1 MSHEIHPRSISVLS
15 LGHFCN
21 DVYQG
26 IVPALLP
33 FLVIHKGFSYEAVA
47 GLVFAFNL
55 SSAIVQPLFGHLSDR
70 KPMAWLLPAGVFT
83 AGVGVACTGIAPN
96 YPAIFALL
104 LLSGIGVAAFHPEGS
119 RYANYVSGGKR
130 ASGMSLFTVGGNLG
144 FALGPVLATVLL
156 SRFGMMGTLP
166 MIATGLFATVLLAVE
181 VPKMAHFRVVYAKR
195 AAASGSSQ
203 HDAWW
208 PFARLSAFLT
218 VRAFATFG
226 LLTFLP
232 LYEMKVH
239 GLAPGPAGM
248 MLSVLLAG
256 SAAGTLASG
265 WLADRFGRRAV
276 LTTAMGI
283 VVVLLPMFIVATNML
298 LASALAVLIGASLF
312 GSMTA
317 AVVLGQEY
325 LPNRIGAASGMTLGL
340 SISLGGLGVPVLG
353 ILADAH
359 GLPTVMIAIVG
370 LVVLAGLLTTSLPS
384 PRAAQ
389 RRYRATREHSRG
401 ALSPSGEASH

>member
-1 MSHEIHPRSISVLS
+1 MSDGIHARSISILS
-15 LGHFCN
+15 LGHLCN

-33 FLVIHKGFSYEAVA
+33 FLVVHRGLSYEAVSA
-47 GLVFAFNL
+47 LVFAFNL

-70 KPMAWLLPAGVFT
+70 KPMAWLLPAGVLT
-83 AGVGVACTGIAPN
+83 AGAGVALVGVAPN
-96 YPAIFALL
+96 YPTVFALL

-119 RYANYVSGGKR
+119 RYANYVSGGMR
-130 ASGMSLFTVGGNLG
+130 ARGMSLFTVGGNLG

-156 SRFGMMGTLP
+156 SRFGMIGTLP
-166 MIATGLFATVLLAVE
+166 TIATGAFAAVLLAIE
-181 VPKMAHFRVVYAKR
+181 MPKMARFRAVYTKR
-195 AAASGSSQ
+195 VAASGSLG

-208 PFARLSAFLT
+208 PFARLSVFLV

-226 LLTFLP
+226 LMTFIP

-239 GLAPGPAGM
+239 GLAPGAAGM

-276 LTTAMGI
+276 LTTAMAI
-283 VVVLLPMFIVATNML
+283 VVVLLPFFINAAGML
-298 LASALAVLIGASLF
+298 EAGALAVLIGAVLF
-312 GSMTA
+312 GSMTP

-353 ILADAH
+353 AIADAH
-359 GLPTVMIAIVG
+359 GLHTVMYAIVG
-370 LVVLAGLLTTSLPS
+370 LAVAATLVTVTLPS

-389 RRYRATREHSRG
+389 QRLATPAPAPAR
-401 ALSPSGEASH
+401 